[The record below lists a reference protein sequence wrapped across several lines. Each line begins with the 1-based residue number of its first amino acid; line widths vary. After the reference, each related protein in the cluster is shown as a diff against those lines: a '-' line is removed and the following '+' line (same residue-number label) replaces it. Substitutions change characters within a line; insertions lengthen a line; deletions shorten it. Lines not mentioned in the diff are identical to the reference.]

1 MRRSRL
7 ELSEVVQDIALVAK
21 KAKADI
27 IDAAKAYFAVTEAF
41 RIGRIED
48 AARGLSP
55 SDYYDGMALSR
66 AQDTIAAA
74 RRGMAIAALKGAG
87 WSKGGDR
94 RPVAIGHWLEAG
106 GERIGRLRDR
116 LQALTEGGDITVS
129 RLSVAAGLMGD
140 LV

>member
-1 MRRSRL
+1 M
-7 ELSEVVQDIALVAK
+7 QDIALVAV

-27 IDAAKAYFAVTEAF
+27 VNAAAAYFAVSEAF

-74 RRGMAIAALKGAG
+74 RRGMAIAALQRSAKAG
-87 WSKGGDR
+87 DPVAAWLDAGGDR
-94 RPVAIGHWLEAG
+94 VS
-106 GERIGRLRDR
+106 RLRER
-116 LQALTEGGDITVS
+116 LQALTEGGEITVS
-129 RLSVAAGLMGD
+129 RLSVAAGLMAD
-140 LV
+140 LT

>member
-1 MRRSRL
+1 
-7 ELSEVVQDIALVAK
+7 VQDIALVAS

-48 AARGLSP
+48 AARG
-55 SDYYDGMALSR
+55 SR
-66 AQDTIAAA
+66 RRIITTASHCRVQDTIAAA
-74 RRGMAIAALKGAG
+74 RRGIAIAALKGQAG
-87 WSKGGDR
+87 SKAAKAAPNGAAKSGDPVAQWLDAGGD
-94 RPVAIGHWLEAG
+94 
-106 GERIGRLRDR
+106 RIGRLRDR